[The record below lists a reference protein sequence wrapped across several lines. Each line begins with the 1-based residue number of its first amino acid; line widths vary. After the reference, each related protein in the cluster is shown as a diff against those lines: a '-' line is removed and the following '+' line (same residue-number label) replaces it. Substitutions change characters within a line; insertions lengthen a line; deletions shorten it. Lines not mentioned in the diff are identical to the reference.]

1 MSKHRLCN
9 KSKCS
14 RKHVRKFFIVNN
26 NKTHGFRVTADNK
39 DMTNIGCRMINLGLV
54 ISENTIRIV
63 IGMTPFSKILQDS
76 QVLLNAEAILQ
87 K

>member
-1 MSKHRLCN
+1 M
-9 KSKCS
+9 
-14 RKHVRKFFIVNN
+14 RKFFIV

-39 DMTNIGCRMINLGLV
+39 DMTYIGCKMINLGLV
-54 ISENTIRIV
+54 ISEKTIRIV

-87 K
+87 KRLLGGKDRNTFEYS